1 MATGEQENTIIH
13 TICRCVALI
22 FIKLLKLS
30 LSSCSRALDCVL
42 YSIPVSHL
50 VLFLFSLSPCLFIF
64 LSFFLLSFCFL
75 YHISFQLLC
84 LCSFLCLFH
93 SFSLFLS
100 VYVSFSPVC
109 HFFSVRPS
117 LRLLLSLS
125 SRHKSLSCWLL
136 KCEEW
141 QI

>member
-64 LSFFLLSFCFL
+64 LSFFLSSLILLSL
-75 YHISFQLLC
+75 SHLL
-84 LCSFLCLFH
+84 SAP
-93 SFSLFLS
+93 LS
-100 VYVSFSPVC
+100 
-109 HFFSVRPS
+109 
-117 LRLLLSLS
+117 LLLSLFIS
-125 SRHKSLSCWLL
+125 FFLPLSLCLCLL
-136 KCEEW
+136 LPCLSFFLCPSFSPSPSLPL
-141 QI
+141 QPS